1 MSKEEREIQKMQK
14 ILELEVFRNESNLK
28 KLETIEETG
37 QRKLSLAED
46 MKRQREDQV
55 RKRLSDSFNRVAE
68 HEAII
73 SS

>member
-14 ILELEVFRNESNLK
+14 ILQLEVFRNESNLK

>member
-46 MKRQREDQV
+46 MKRQREEQV
-55 RKRLSDSFNRVAE
+55 RKRLTDSFNWVAE
-68 HEAII
+68 HEALI

>member
-46 MKRQREDQV
+46 IKRQRE
-55 RKRLSDSFNRVAE
+55 E
-68 HEAII
+68 
-73 SS
+73 

>member
-28 KLETIEETG
+28 NQETIEETW
-37 QRKLSLAED
+37 QRKLSLEED